1 MSIFADE
8 IIVTHPFEINAEHS
22 MWIGMARGKPLA
34 VILLTPE
41 FAMAVTKLHNGTS
54 CISSL
59 IVCEHSHDNL
69 ELGVVPALEPAMLS
83 HSYSLAKPLSSR
95 CVAC

>member
-1 MSIFADE
+1 MS
-8 IIVTHPFEINAEHS
+8 
-22 MWIGMARGKPLA
+22 L
-34 VILLTPE
+34 ILPSLSPNKMTCL
-41 FAMAVTKLHNGTS
+41 KLHNGTS

-83 HSYSLAKPLSSR
+83 HSYSLAKSLSSR

>member
-1 MSIFADE
+1 MKEVEYDE
-8 IIVTHPFEINAEHS
+8 LPI
-22 MWIGMARGKPLA
+22 
-34 VILLTPE
+34 
-41 FAMAVTKLHNGTS
+41 KLHMTCCLDEPSAHHINGTS

-69 ELGVVPALEPAMLS
+69 ELGVVPAIEPAMLS